1 MADKAIFDSRMLY
14 VWICK
19 TAIVRKTDQSCFM
32 DSSLIVKL
40 VTKIE
45 ERERED
51 IKIKFLGSYFR
62 EIERVRITYL

>member
-1 MADKAIFDSRMLY
+1 
-14 VWICK
+14 
-19 TAIVRKTDQSCFM
+19 M

-62 EIERVRITYL
+62 EIERVRFTYL